1 MHSTHE
7 EVALDLV
14 VDSKELVADD
24 VVALTLRHPQG
35 ESLPSWTPGAHTD
48 VVLGEDLI
56 RQYSLCGDPADRSV
70 WRIAVLREPES
81 RGGSRSIHDAL
92 QPGSTVH
99 VRGPRNHFP
108 LDDAGGHL
116 FIAGGIG
123 ITPIIPMVAA
133 AEARGADW
141 RLVYGGRK
149 RSSMAFGDELTA
161 RYGDRVTILPEEETG
176 LLPLAA
182 LLDTPRPGT
191 TVYCCGPEP
200 LLRAVEAHCAAWPP
214 GSLHVERFSPKDMGE
229 PVRSESFEVELAT
242 SGRVVT
248 VPLDKSVLQ
257 VLLDNGLDIEH
268 SCAEGVCGTC
278 ETRVISGSPDH
289 RDSLLTDEE
298 KEANDT
304 MFVCVSRSLSPRLV
318 LDL

>member
-1 MHSTHE
+1 VHSTHE

-24 VVALTLRHPQG
+24 VVALTLRHPEG

-48 VVLGEDLI
+48 VVLGEELI

-70 WRIAVLREPES
+70 WRIAVLREPAS
-81 RGGSRSIHDAL
+81 RGGSTSIHDVL

-108 LDDAGGHL
+108 LDDAVGHL

-149 RSSMAFGDELTA
+149 RSSMAFCDELTA
-161 RYGDRVTILPEEETG
+161 RYGDRVTILPEDETG
-176 LLPLAA
+176 LLPLAE
-182 LLDTPRPGT
+182 LLDTPQPGT

-200 LLRAVEAHCAAWPP
+200 LLRAVEAHCGAWPS
-214 GSLHVERFSPKDMGE
+214 GSLHVERFSPKDLGE
-229 PVRSESFEVELAT
+229 PVRSESFEVELAA

-257 VLLDNGLDIEH
+257 VLLDNGVDVEH
-268 SCAEGVCGTC
+268 SCSEGVCGTC

-304 MFVCVSRSLSPRLV
+304 MFVCVSRSLTPRLV